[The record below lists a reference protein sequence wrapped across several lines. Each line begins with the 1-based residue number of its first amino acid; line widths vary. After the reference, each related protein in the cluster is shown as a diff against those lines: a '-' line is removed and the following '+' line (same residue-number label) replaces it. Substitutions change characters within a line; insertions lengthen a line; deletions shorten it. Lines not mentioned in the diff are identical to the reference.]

1 MLKAIT
7 SKQNFNSIYTNINTL
22 KISHILIKK
31 NKTSPCSPD
40 KNIQI
45 VAKKKIKHCVKKK
58 PHTIYQKKTT
68 NIHQTKKNTKLTYP
82 HHNKL

>member
-45 VAKKKIKHCVKKK
+45 FAKKKIKHCVKNK
-58 PHTIYQKKTT
+58 PRIICLRRTT
-68 NIHQTKKNTKLTYP
+68 KINQT
-82 HHNKL
+82 